1 MLNRLRTE
9 AGDVVVR
16 QGEALVL
23 GTEVRLDLAEFEN
36 EARRARSLGRDEPTL
51 AVAIARSAISRYR
64 GDVLPEDA
72 YEPWADRP
80 RDHARRTALELLD
93 LCTDVATESGDLDEV
108 CRVVSL
114 AIDFAPYEDHRYL
127 RAATALLEQGRR
139 GAALAV
145 VARARAALAELGLP
159 PPLDLVRIERMGA
172 V

>member
-1 MLNRLRTE
+1 
-9 AGDVVVR
+9 
-16 QGEALVL
+16 
-23 GTEVRLDLAEFEN
+23 
-36 EARRARSLGRDEPTL
+36 
-51 AVAIARSAISRYR
+51 VAIARSAIARYR

>member
-1 MLNRLRTE
+1 MGGAMTLRFTSPHAAME
-9 AGDVVVR
+9 SSSTR
-16 QGEALVL
+16 C
-23 GTEVRLDLAEFEN
+23 
-36 EARRARSLGRDEPTL
+36 
-51 AVAIARSAISRYR
+51 ISCTR
-64 GDVLPEDA
+64 GFTFPFRM
-72 YEPWADRP
+72 PWNWK
-80 RDHARRTALELLD
+80 
-93 LCTDVATESGDLDEV
+93 V